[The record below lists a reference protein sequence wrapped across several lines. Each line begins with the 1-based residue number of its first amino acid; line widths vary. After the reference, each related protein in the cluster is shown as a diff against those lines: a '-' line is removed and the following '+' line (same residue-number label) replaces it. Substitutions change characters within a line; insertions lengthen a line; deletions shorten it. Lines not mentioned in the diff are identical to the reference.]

1 MTSTTSDTLRPT
13 GRNIPDGKLFIGGTW
28 RQAATGETFPSVNPA
43 TEQVVARI
51 AKGTEGD
58 ARDAV
63 TAARA
68 AFDGPWGRTKPEDRA
83 AILLRAAELIEARA
97 DELAYRE
104 VVDMGKLWRDVT
116 TIDIPHIARMFR
128 YYAGW
133 ATKLEG
139 AVKDVNPVRH
149 DGPVL
154 AYTRRQPLGVVA
166 AITPFNF
173 PLILTVSKIAP
184 ALAAGN
190 TFIHK
195 PASDTSLSAITLA
208 EILEEAGVPAGTY
221 NLVTGPGST
230 VGNALVTDPRVDKIA
245 LTGSTASGQSIIRA
259 SADTLKHLTM
269 ELGGK
274 SPNIVFADA
283 DLDKAA
289 LTAFYAI
296 FWNKG
301 EVCVAGS
308 RLLVQRPVYDEMVE
322 RLTAL
327 AADARTGDP
336 FDPAT
341 DFGPVASRAE
351 YDKVREYIGIGRNEA
366 RLVAGGTTA
375 PVDGKGFYIAPTLF
389 ADADNTMRI
398 SREEIF
404 GPVLPIIPFDD
415 EDDAVAIANDT
426 PFGLASGVQTRDIAK
441 AVRVAHRIDAG
452 TVWINTWHLYDPAAP
467 FGGFKMSG
475 YGREH
480 GIESF
485 ESYTQHKTV
494 WVALD

>member
-1 MTSTTSDTLRPT
+1 VTVTASDTARSAKHS
-13 GRNIPDGKLFIGGTW
+13 IPDGRLFVGGTW
-28 RQAATGETFPSVNPA
+28 RESATGETFPSVNPA
-43 TEQVVARI
+43 NEQIVAKI
-51 AKGTEGD
+51 AKGTEDD
-58 ARDAV
+58 ARGAV

-68 AFDGPWGRTKPEDRA
+68 AFDGVWGRTKPEDRT
-83 AILLRAAELIEARA
+83 AILLRIADLIEARA

-104 VVDMGKLWRDVT
+104 VVDVGKLWRDAT
-116 TIDIPHIARMFR
+116 TIDIPHVARMFR

-139 AVKDVNPVRH
+139 TVKDVNPVRH
-149 DGPVL
+149 DGPVF

-173 PLILTVSKIAP
+173 PLILTISKIAP

-190 TFIHK
+190 TVIHK

-208 EILEEAGVPAGTY
+208 EIVEEAGVPAGTY

-230 VGNALVTDPRVDKIA
+230 VGNAIVTDPRVDKIA
-245 LTGSTASGQSIIRA
+245 LTGSTASGQSVIRA

-322 RLTAL
+322 RLSTL
-327 AADARTGDP
+327 ATNARTGDP
-336 FDPAT
+336 FEPAT
-341 DFGPVASRAE
+341 DFGPVASRSE
-351 YDKVREYIGIGRNEA
+351 FNKVLDYIDIGRKEA
-366 RLVAGGTTA
+366 RLVTGGSTA
-375 PVDGKGFYIAPTLF
+375 PVDGKGFYITPTLF

-404 GPVLPIIPFDD
+404 GPVLPIIPFED

-426 PFGLASGVQTRDIAK
+426 TYGLASGIQTRDVAK
-441 AVRVAHRIDAG
+441 AIRVAHRIDSG

-494 WVALD
+494 WIALD